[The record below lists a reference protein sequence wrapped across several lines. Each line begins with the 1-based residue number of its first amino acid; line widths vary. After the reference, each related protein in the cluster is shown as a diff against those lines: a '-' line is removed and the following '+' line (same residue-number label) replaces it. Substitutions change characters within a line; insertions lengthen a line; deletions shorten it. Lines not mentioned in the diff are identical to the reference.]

1 MPIDVYNH
9 FIPKAYFER
18 LADLIPGHAAVT
30 AFPRLKTLIDVEA
43 RLRLLDQFDGLQQVL
58 SLANPPLELI
68 APPDRTPE
76 LARIANDGLAELT
89 RKHPDRFPAFIASL
103 PMNNIEASLAEI
115 DRAVVD
121 LGARGIQIFTHV
133 ANKPLSA
140 PEFRP
145 IFRRMAEH
153 DLPVWVHPMRGPNFP
168 DYASEQIRRTKSGSP
183 SAGPTRPRPA

>member
-89 RKHPDRFPAFIASL
+89 RKHPERFPAFIASL
-103 PMNNIEASLAEI
+103 PMNNVDATLCR
-115 DRAVVD
+115 DRSRHCQPRR
-121 LGARGIQIFTHV
+121 ARHP
-133 ANKPLSA
+133 ALHP
-140 PEFRP
+140 
-145 IFRRMAEH
+145 RR
-153 DLPVWVHPMRGPNFP
+153 
-168 DYASEQIRRTKSGSP
+168 QRR
-183 SAGPTRPRPA
+183 R